1 MDDQHAPNDPTART
15 PISPVDQMAPPP
27 VAPAPVGP
35 PPGTPWPAKR
45 HRRDDAP
52 WASIITGLIL
62 VGIGLW
68 FFAEHTLGI
77 DMPRIRWSQM
87 WPLIL
92 IAIGFIV
99 LLGAVRGTRR

>member
-15 PISPVDQMAPPP
+15 PIPPADPMTARPVAPPP
-27 VAPAPVGP
+27 DA
-35 PPGTPWPAKR
+35 PWPGKR
-45 HRRDDAP
+45 HRREDGP
-52 WASIITGLIL
+52 WASIITGVIL

-77 DMPRIRWSQM
+77 DMPLIRWSQM

-92 IAIGFIV
+92 IAIGGIV